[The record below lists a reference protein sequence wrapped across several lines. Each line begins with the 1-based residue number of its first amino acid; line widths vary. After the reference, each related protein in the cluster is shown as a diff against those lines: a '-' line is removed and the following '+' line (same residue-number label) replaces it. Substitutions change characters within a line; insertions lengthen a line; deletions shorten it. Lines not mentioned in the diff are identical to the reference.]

1 VVDRTGTQDRRTGA
15 VDVEDRRE
23 AGEDR
28 RAEDER
34 RGEDRTG
41 RQLRGK
47 GGLPH

>member
-1 VVDRTGTQDRRTGA
+1 VVDRTGTQDSGQA